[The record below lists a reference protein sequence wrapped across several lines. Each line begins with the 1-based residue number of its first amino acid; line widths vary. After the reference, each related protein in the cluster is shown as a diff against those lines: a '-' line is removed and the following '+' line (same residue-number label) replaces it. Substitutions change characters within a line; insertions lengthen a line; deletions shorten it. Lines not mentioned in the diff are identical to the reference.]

1 MEVRLLL
8 GGASLGFL
16 PLRAVLKRHAHAVQ
30 REPALVHGVLAVHR
44 ASHAVQ
50 LALDRGPAS
59 LLDSAGGAAVREQ
72 EVDVDRVFDAATV
85 HAVLRLLH
93 HGRVR
98 RELREHHGRGSG
110 EVHPHAARGDAHQRH
125 AAARVV
131 AEPVHGFAALRGR
144 RRAFQPDEA
153 LHQTRAFVRVFVFVF
168 VTRFVTGGSPS
179 GEAHV
184 RGRPARGHAGQAVQ
198 DLVRD
203 AVHDVLV
210 VREDDHLG
218 RRRRLLRLRRVPVGG
233 GARLRSAVLHEEHL
247 LEPLDRAGQLHER
260 GVAMARHRRASRRA
274 SRGLLQRAFV
284 VALAA
289 RLAARLARLARL
301 AVAVAVAASMGTVS
315 RRVDGH
321 HLPPLRG

>member
-1 MEVRLLL
+1 M
-8 GGASLGFL
+8 
-16 PLRAVLKRHAHAVQ
+16 LKRHAHAVQ
-30 REPALVHGVLAVHR
+30 RDPALVHGVLAVHR
-44 ASHAVQ
+44 ASHAVE

-98 RELREHHGRGSG
+98 RELHKHHGRGCG
-110 EVHPHAARGDAHQRH
+110 EVYPHAARGDAHQRH

-131 AEPVHGFAALRGR
+131 AEPVHGFAALRRR
-144 RRAFQPDEA
+144 RRAFQADEA
-153 LHQTRAFVRVFVFVF
+153 LHRPHVRVGAV
-168 VTRFVTGGSPS
+168 S
-179 GEAHV
+179 GRGKAHV
-184 RGRPARGHAGQAVQ
+184 RGGPARGDAGQAVQ

-203 AVHDVLV
+203 TVHDVLV

-233 GARLRSAVLHEEHL
+233 GARLRCAVLHEEHL

-274 SRGLLQRAFV
+274 SRCLLQRALGASARSTLKRALV

-301 AVAVAVAASMGTVS
+301 AVAVAVAAPS
-315 RRVDGH
+315 RCVDGH